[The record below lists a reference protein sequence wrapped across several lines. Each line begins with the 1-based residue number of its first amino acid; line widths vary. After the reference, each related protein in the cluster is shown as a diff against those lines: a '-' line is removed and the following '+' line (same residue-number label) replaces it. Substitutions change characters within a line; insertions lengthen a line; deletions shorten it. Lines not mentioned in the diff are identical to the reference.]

1 MNRPYIICHM
11 LSSIDGKVTGKFLED
26 ENVIPATNIYYEIN
40 RNLNADCFICGR
52 GTMESSFTHG
62 FYPKLSKYANVD
74 IDYDDYVADNE
85 FNTYAVA
92 MDRYGKLGWV
102 SNIIEDEDPGYDKHH
117 IIEVLTKSVKK
128 EYLAYLKDI
137 GVSYIFA
144 GDNDLDISLAMTKL
158 YNLFNIK
165 VALLEGGSIINGT
178 FLKTDLIDEISLVIA
193 PITAEKE
200 DKSVFYDGNINY
212 YKIKNIKKVNDIIIL
227 NYKRV

>member
-1 MNRPYIICHM
+1 MKPYIICHM